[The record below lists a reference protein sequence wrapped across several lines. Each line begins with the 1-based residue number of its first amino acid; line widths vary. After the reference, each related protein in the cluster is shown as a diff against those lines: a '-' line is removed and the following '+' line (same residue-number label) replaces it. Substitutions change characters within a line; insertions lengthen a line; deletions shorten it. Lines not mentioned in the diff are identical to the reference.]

1 MSILLKSILGWI
13 TGDLTGAL
21 ERAYK
26 AKLEASTDEKRMAAE
41 ERLAQLKARQQVI
54 LAAQGD
60 PIERFVR
67 VGFAAPFVIYTWKLV
82 VWDKVL
88 AYWTHGTTDALGGDL
103 GKIFMIVLSG
113 YFVDTVVRRVTRR

>member
-1 MSILLKSILGWI
+1 MLIKTLVGWI

-21 ERAYK
+21 ERAHRDR
-26 AKLEASTDEKRMAAE
+26 LAARNDS
-41 ERLAQLKARQQVI
+41 ERLAADERIKGLEARQQVI

-67 VGFAAPFVIYTWKLV
+67 IGFAAPFVIYIWKVV

-88 AYWTHGTTDALGGDL
+88 ALGSTDPLSSSLDTIL
-103 GKIFMIVLSG
+103 MIVLGG
-113 YFVDTVVRRVTRR
+113 YFVDTAVRRIFRR